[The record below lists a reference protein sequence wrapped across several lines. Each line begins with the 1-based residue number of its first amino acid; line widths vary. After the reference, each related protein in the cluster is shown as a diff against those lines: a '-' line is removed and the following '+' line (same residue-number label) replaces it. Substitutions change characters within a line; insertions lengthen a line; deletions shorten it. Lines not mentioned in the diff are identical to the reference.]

1 MCYNILGDG
10 VNKINRFFKHTWK
23 YILIYIIVI
32 ALCLVKLP
40 YYIDAPGGLINVSDR
55 IEVEDKQESAGSI
68 NLAYVTEY
76 NVNLP
81 MLIISFFIDD
91 WTLNKIETKEEQIN
105 YEESFIRDRL
115 LMEEAYTNAIILAY
129 KQADKEINILSSD
142 VYVSYIVAEAQT
154 DLAVG
159 DKIVQVDDILINSK
173 ESLNNYVETLN
184 VGDNITIKILN
195 DGKEKIKEATIINY
209 NDNKLI
215 GIVPV
220 EINKFEANPDIN
232 IKTEASEYGPSGG
245 LMISL
250 AVYNAITEDDITGG
264 LTIVGTGTIDLDGN
278 VGAIGGIEYKIKGAA
293 KKGADIF
300 RRLGVPGAKVED
312 WKYTKPRILNADDF
326 VWPETP
332 AAHECSCGC
341 RHHDGEDC
349 CCKQN
354 LPFEAYQIRFENG
367 FWQHE
372 HNHLPEG
379 L

>member
-1 MCYNILGDG
+1 M
-10 VNKINRFFKHTWK
+10 NKINKFFKHTWK

-300 RRLGVPGAKVED
+300 FVPTGENYEEAKKIVKEN
-312 WKYTKPRILNADDF
+312 KYDITLVPISTFEEALNYLKKN
-326 VWPETP
+326 VM
-332 AAHECSCGC
+332 
-341 RHHDGEDC
+341 
-349 CCKQN
+349 
-354 LPFEAYQIRFENG
+354 
-367 FWQHE
+367 
-372 HNHLPEG
+372 
-379 L
+379 